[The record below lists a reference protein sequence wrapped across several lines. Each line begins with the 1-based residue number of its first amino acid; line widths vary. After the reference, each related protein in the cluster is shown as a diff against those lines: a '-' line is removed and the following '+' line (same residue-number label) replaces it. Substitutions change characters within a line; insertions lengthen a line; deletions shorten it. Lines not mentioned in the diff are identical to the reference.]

1 MDIAVPIQIH
11 LLVVIPSI
19 ILGLL
24 NFILT
29 KGTRLHK
36 LNGKLW
42 VCLMLTA
49 SVSSF
54 YIMPTGSHTWLHLFA
69 IAVIIS
75 VIIGVIAI
83 RKGNKRLHIGCMFGS
98 YIGTVISAVI
108 AVSVQGR
115 LLNNLL
121 L

>member
-1 MDIAVPIQIH
+1 MEIAIAIQIH
-11 LLVVIPSI
+11 LLVVVASI
-19 ILGLL
+19 IVGFF

-36 LNGKLW
+36 ANGQLW
-42 VCLMLTA
+42 VGLMLMA

-54 YIMPTGSHTWLHLFA
+54 FIMPTGHHTWLHLLA
-69 IAVIIS
+69 IVVIVS

-83 RKGNKRLHIGCMFGS
+83 RQENKRLHIGCMLGS
-98 YIGTVISAVI
+98 YVGTVVSAAI
-108 AVSVQGR
+108 AASVPGR

-121 L
+121 F